1 MKITNN
7 ANGMKSIFTKPIAF
21 LLMAS
26 FLLIN
31 YGCNRLDPFQGVQL
45 TVNSGIAVPAPSIFY
60 VLNAEN
66 AQPIPELDGTVVEI
80 TGKNADRIF
89 SAGGSKTIKI
99 TKGVIQASLQF
110 GLFDI
115 GDISYQ
121 IKITAP
127 GYLPM
132 LYPVQF
138 PGNSIITRQ
147 IYLVPENS
155 NKIKYPYIF
164 SEGISDANGRVTK
177 GGGCF
182 VEDVYGYILGE
193 GAILTD
199 KQGQPMQGTVNI
211 KIIANQP
218 VGESMISSPTFFGG
232 ANGDNTIKDT
242 NGNMLPETTILPLFV
257 HTITV
262 KVDGKDVDNI
272 GNSKNSSILAFP
284 INAVTGLNPLTGV
297 NFNENDRIAILARKQ
312 GTNEW
317 IKIDERINKTSTSIS
332 EHESKIPYPGE
343 YVHAIITKPATT
355 TLTFSSDG
363 LGPFTKAR
371 FYSKTYLSINA
382 TVDYYDDGNNVLFS
396 EKVTSKIFESF
407 PSLNPSITL
416 PLKSMYKIKIRD
428 IVASHLDSNG
438 VMFAQIKVDKLS
450 DEAHLPKPGDAFTLS
465 NYKLVYPSLGIFGGI
480 NEPPRFVSSYVRG
493 VCKGTGLAKYI
504 VLPTFYTVYYC
515 KESES
520 ATKPLY
526 QWNSFELA
534 GDLLKETVDGKEV
547 QNQWN
552 FGALEKTTVT
562 EGESYKYLVLYNNEV
577 YVKVGPMSFDNK
589 TAPKVEFPN
598 LPCTAKK

>member
-1 MKITNN
+1 MKITNK

-45 TVNSGIAVPAPSIFY
+45 TVNSGIAVPAPSTFY

-155 NKIKYPYIF
+155 KKIESPIYF
-164 SEGISDANGRVTK
+164 AEGRSDANGTVTIS
-177 GGGCF
+177 GGCTF
-182 VEDVYGYILGE
+182 SEYYSYILGE

-218 VGESMISSPTFFGG
+218 LQKSMISSPTIFGG

-242 NGNMLPETTILPLFV
+242 NGNVLPETTIFPIFA
-257 HTITV
+257 HTISV

-272 GNSKNSSILAFP
+272 GNSKNFSNLIFP
-284 INAVTGLNPLTGV
+284 YAAVGGLNPLTGV
-297 NFNENDRIAILARKQ
+297 NFNENDKFAILARKQ
-312 GTNEW
+312 GSHEW
-317 IKIDERINKTSTSIS
+317 IKIGERDNKTITNNL
-332 EHESKIPYPGE
+332 EDAYLKIQYPGE

-355 TLTFSSDG
+355 TLTWSSDG

-407 PSLNPSITL
+407 PNLSPSITL

-465 NYKLVYPSLGIFGGI
+465 NYKLVYPSLGIFGGLF
-480 NEPPRFVSSYVRG
+480 EPPKYVSSYVRG

-526 QWNSFELA
+526 LWNSFELA
-534 GDLLKETVDGKEV
+534 GELLKETVDGKEV

-552 FGALEKTTVT
+552 FGALEKSTVT

-577 YVKVGPMSFDNK
+577 YVKVGPMSFDNNIV
-589 TAPKVEFPN
+589 PKVEFPN
-598 LPCTAKK
+598 LPCAAK